1 MKGTTNAQRNAII
14 DSTSAVDS
22 LTLTKADGTTQKHTV
37 SNIIPK
43 DGAPTEGSS
52 KFVTSGAIY
61 TALQGRV
68 PVESGKGLS
77 TNDYTT
83 AEKSKVSNLPDN
95 ANNTFA
101 TKTELTNAVSSVY
114 KYKGIKATYSA
125 LPASGNTTGDVW
137 NVTAANGNI
146 PAGTNYA
153 WNGSAWDALGGE
165 IDLSG
170 YVPTSRTVNG
180 KALTGNIT
188 IAASDVSAVPTTRK
202 VNNKALSADIT
213 LSASDVGALATNG
226 TAAKATADASG
237 NNIVNTYA
245 TKTELTNG
253 LAGKQNAL
261 TFDSTPTSGSSNP
274 VTSGGVYSAIN
285 EKADAS
291 TVEALTTAVSNPKVS
306 ATVSSNNLTI
316 SVNGKS
322 STVTLPVRTS
332 KFKRYFANVIDFV
345 KSDGDVII
353 RSPISAHSGSKN
365 LSNRYEGVSV
375 ISEDS
380 RNISLEYLARP
391 SSNSLSTSRDVYYF
405 SDPLSYMMFSISNM
419 TFARALNK
427 YFEIY
432 GYESFDIV
440 VRAIFCVDTRPS
452 STYIVPIVMGEH
464 YTVNA
469 SYSKNN
475 GFSVSSYSLYKSPL
489 YPDRDTAWD
498 FVTCGHDKTLSTG
511 IKDLYM
517 SFTVSSIKNIVYST

>member
-114 KYKGIKATYSA
+114 KYKGTKATYSA
-125 LPASGNTTGDVW
+125 LPTSGNTTGDVW
-137 NVTAANGNI
+137 NVTAANGSI

-170 YVPTSRTVNG
+170 YVPT
-180 KALTGNIT
+180 
-188 IAASDVSAVPTTRK
+188 TRK

-213 LSASDVGALATNG
+213 LSASDVGALATSG
-226 TAAKATADASG
+226 TAVKATADASG

-245 TKTELTNG
+245 TKAELTNG
-253 LAGKQNAL
+253 LAAKQNAL
-261 TFDSTPTSGSSNP
+261 TFDSAPTSGSSNP
-274 VTSGGVYSAIN
+274 VTSNGVY
-285 EKADAS
+285 
-291 TVEALTTAVSNPKVS
+291 TALTAKQDKI
-306 ATVSSNNLTI
+306 TVSTAE
-316 SVNGKS
+316 
-322 STVTLPVRTS
+322 PTS
-332 KFKRYFANVIDFV
+332 
-345 KSDGDVII
+345 SDG
-353 RSPISAHSGSKN
+353 
-365 LSNRYEGVSV
+365 SNGDLWAVYE
-375 ISEDS
+375 
-380 RNISLEYLARP
+380 
-391 SSNSLSTSRDVYYF
+391 
-405 SDPLSYMMFSISNM
+405 
-419 TFARALNK
+419 
-427 YFEIY
+427 
-432 GYESFDIV
+432 
-440 VRAIFCVDTRPS
+440 
-452 STYIVPIVMGEH
+452 
-464 YTVNA
+464 
-469 SYSKNN
+469 
-475 GFSVSSYSLYKSPL
+475 
-489 YPDRDTAWD
+489 
-498 FVTCGHDKTLSTG
+498 
-511 IKDLYM
+511 
-517 SFTVSSIKNIVYST
+517 